1 MRKQPKQQRAKA
13 LVGRILLATEQ
24 YIAQHGLKELTTP
37 KISEQSDVG
46 VGSIYQYFN
55 NKQEIVEY
63 LIEQKS
69 HELGQALKEYVM
81 CHQSAELEVLIEGA
95 IAFGFEQLQAN
106 NGFYIEIL
114 RNLQQLDTKKATE
127 ILQAHFFELLVLVF
141 TKFFT
146 GADAERIAIKAFVII
161 NSTLYTMMSYC
172 TQVPPRFTEAEVQQE
187 LTSMI
192 LHYLKS

>member
-1 MRKQPKQQRAKA
+1 MRKQPKQQRAKV

-24 YIAQHGLKELTTP
+24 YIAQHGLKDLTTP
-37 KISEQSDVG
+37 KISEQSGVG

-69 HELGQALKEYVM
+69 HELGQALKEYVL
-81 CHQSAELEVLIEGA
+81 CHKSTELAVLIEGA
-95 IAFGFEQLQAN
+95 ISFGFEQLQAN
-106 NGFYIEIL
+106 NGFYIEIV
-114 RNLQQLDTKKATE
+114 RNLHQLNTQKATE
-127 ILQAHFFELLVLVF
+127 ILQAHFFELWVF
-141 TKFFT
+141 VFGKFYS
-146 GADAERIAIKAFVII
+146 GVNAERIGIKAFVIV

-172 TQVPPRFTEAEVQQE
+172 AQTPVQFTEAEIKQE

-192 LHYLKS
+192 LQYLKS